1 MQKFNTT
8 KDIDISL
15 ILLYNIIGALFVRN
29 LLKYL

>member
-1 MQKFNTT
+1 MQKINTT

-15 ILLYNIIGALFVRN
+15 ILLYNITGALFVRN